1 MSNWIYNWLRSKVGE
16 GQVLVRDGHR
26 LVGMSRTEYLGGDNL
41 RPVDDATYDLG
52 DSSHGWRNLFLSGD
66 LAAVV
71 TLASATSDT
80 SARTTFAKDL
90 YAFAAGDV
98 IDVRIRT
105 GTAWSA
111 TTVDLAVA
119 VEIEC

>member
-1 MSNWIYNWLRSKVGE
+1 MSNWIYNWLRSKVGD

-26 LVGMSRTEYLGGDNL
+26 LVGMS
-41 RPVDDATYDLG
+41 
-52 DSSHGWRNLFLSGD
+52 
-66 LAAVV
+66 
-71 TLASATSDT
+71 
-80 SARTTFAKDL
+80 
-90 YAFAAGDV
+90 
-98 IDVRIRT
+98 RT